1 VRHDGGPPRR
11 EGRHAITLAL
21 EGLRVLD
28 LSQVM
33 AGPFCAQIL
42 GDLGADVIKVEPPG
56 AGDQARRAMGFRMR
70 GEDTAAFLAVNRNK
84 RSVALDLKDEAQNA
98 AFRRL
103 AATADVVL
111 ENFRPGVTDRLGI
124 GYETLSAE
132 NPGLIYASISGFGQT
147 GPSARRPGYDLI
159 AQGMSGVM
167 SVTGDPGD
175 DPVKCGIPI
184 GDLSAGLFCAVAI
197 LTAYVARAKTGRGQR
212 IDTSLF
218 EGALALSIW
227 ETAELWATGRVPQA
241 LGSAHRL
248 TAPYQALRT
257 RDGHITVAGN
267 NDRLWRRLC
276 AAVGRE
282 DLADDPRFATNDDR
296 MANRPAL
303 EAELEA
309 ALAERNTAEWV
320 DVLLEAGVPAGPIND
335 YRQVFEDPHT
345 HAREMVVE
353 MEHPVEGTVRALGI
367 PVKLSD
373 TPGRIRRPAPLLGE
387 HTAEVLREAGFGE
400 DEIAALVPGGAGAP
414 HEAPR

>member
-1 VRHDGGPPRR
+1 
-11 EGRHAITLAL
+11 
-21 EGLRVLD
+21 
-28 LSQVM
+28 M

-56 AGDQARRAMGFRMR
+56 TGDQARRAMGFRMR

-84 RSVALDLKDEAQNA
+84 RSVALDLKDDAQRA
-98 AFRRL
+98 AFHRL

-111 ENFRPGVTDRLGI
+111 ENFRPGVTERLGI
-124 GYETLSAE
+124 GYDALSAS
-132 NPGLIYASISGFGQT
+132 NPRLIYASISGFGQT
-147 GPSARRPGYDLI
+147 GPSAMRPGYDLI
-159 AQGMSGVM
+159 AQGMAGVM

-175 DPVKCGIPI
+175 DPVKCGVPI

-197 LTAYVARAKTGRGQR
+197 LAAYVARQKTGRGQR

-227 ETAELWATGRVPQA
+227 ETAELWATGRVPEA

-257 RDGHITVAGN
+257 RDGHMTVAGN
-267 NDRLWRRLC
+267 NERLWHRLC
-276 AAVGRE
+276 GAIGRE
-282 DLADDPRFATNDDR
+282 DLVSDPRFATNDDR

-303 EAELEA
+303 EAELET
-309 ALAERNTAEWV
+309 ALRTRDTAEWV
-320 DVLLEAGVPAGPIND
+320 EALLAAGVPAGPIND

-345 HAREMVVE
+345 LAREMMVE
-353 MEHPVEGTVRALGI
+353 VEHPVEGTIRALGI

-373 TPGRIRRPAPLLGE
+373 TPGSVRRPAPLLGE
-387 HTAEVLREAGFGE
+387 HTEEILRE
-400 DEIAALVPGGAGAP
+400 VAP
-414 HEAPR
+414 